1 MNPKRLK
8 SLLVVALG
16 HDRIAAVDLRR
27 AGSQVEVHQAL
38 HITPSREP
46 STDAESTGRELR
58 KAIDAAG
65 IRTRHCLLCVPLG
78 QVLIHRLAIPAIE
91 EADIPGFIELEA
103 ERVFPFPPQEL
114 QMAVSRF
121 TDSAGNRY
129 ATLAAVPSGVIQT
142 YEKLLQAAGL
152 RPVSM
157 TTSTAA
163 IAPSLSG
170 VEGAI
175 GQNVGGLELLLACN
189 GGIVLMR
196 PLMDLPHGEVAI
208 DAATLLRELR
218 ITLNQMPQSIRQQLR
233 AIRVFGSS
241 PLQHALM
248 GTLAPALSTMGIA
261 VEPLLDNAGGR
272 VIPGTQDHPA
282 TLAMAAAQWLLQG
295 SSTLEFLPRKISR
308 ASRLVQ
314 SLGSRGMLWKAGA
327 AAAVCLLAIV
337 GAFAW
342 QSWKLSRLQR
352 QWASIESEATEL
364 QAIQQ
369 KIREYEPWYNGSVGS
384 LDIVKSLV
392 AAFPET
398 GSAWTR
404 TIEIKNMSEVVC
416 SGSAASSADVLNV
429 VETLGKS
436 NGVKDLKTSQIR
448 GEKPVQFAVSYRWEA
463 PEDER

>member
-1 MNPKRLK
+1 
-8 SLLVVALG
+8 
-16 HDRIAAVDLRR
+16 
-27 AGSQVEVHQAL
+27 
-38 HITPSREP
+38 
-46 STDAESTGRELR
+46 
-58 KAIDAAG
+58 
-65 IRTRHCLLCVPLG
+65 
-78 QVLIHRLAIPAIE
+78 
-91 EADIPGFIELEA
+91 
-103 ERVFPFPPQEL
+103 
-114 QMAVSRF
+114 
-121 TDSAGNRY
+121 
-129 ATLAAVPSGVIQT
+129 
-142 YEKLLQAAGL
+142 
-152 RPVSM
+152 
-157 TTSTAA
+157 
-163 IAPSLSG
+163 
-170 VEGAI
+170 
-175 GQNVGGLELLLACN
+175 
-189 GGIVLMR
+189 
-196 PLMDLPHGEVAI
+196 
-208 DAATLLRELR
+208 
-218 ITLNQMPQSIRQQLR
+218 
-233 AIRVFGSS
+233 
-241 PLQHALM
+241 
-248 GTLAPALSTMGIA
+248 
-261 VEPLLDNAGGR
+261 LDNAGGR